1 MRARERNRG
10 FGRNRLLI
18 SILVSGTGESGDAD
32 EVHSWWCCLTSLLVS
47 VKLNIPLDIRIM
59 NKCKDCHILS
69 HDIDVFLGVLF
80 SFVLDWKCVWS
91 GIAGSSNIRHHQGCQ
106 GKDPE

>member
-1 MRARERNRG
+1 MNRG
-10 FGRNRLLI
+10 GAN
-18 SILVSGTGESGDAD
+18 

-47 VKLNIPLDIRIM
+47 VKISRPLDIRIM

-69 HDIDVFLGVLF
+69 QDIDVFWWFCFHLF
-80 SFVLDWKCVWS
+80 LIGSVWS
-91 GIAGSSNIRHHQGCQ
+91 GIAGSSNIRNHQGCQ